1 MKFEEIKVEFEKFN
15 SLDVIASSPE
25 VPTTRSPYSNE
36 GTNDPYYSDPF

>member
-25 VPTTRSPYSNE
+25 VPTTPLVGPE
-36 GTNDPYYSDPF
+36 EIWE